1 MKLSANLWALPMS
14 GGPLRGVEHLKIIAP
29 SGPFR
34 IPT

>member
-1 MKLSANLWALPMS
+1 MS